1 VQARYNDEMQRRL
14 AKTVWSS
21 GCKSWYQT
29 PSGKNVTLWPGYTF
43 EFRLRTRKFD
53 VDAYELEVDDAP
65 RAVAAAP
72 SSARVGSA
80 D

>member
-1 VQARYNDEMQRRL
+1 
-14 AKTVWSS
+14 VWSS

-53 VDAYELEVDDAP
+53 VDAYELVVDEAAKP
-65 RAVAAAP
+65 VAVAHANAP
-72 SSARVGSA
+72 VGLTN
-80 D
+80 